1 MIYLTSSSSTQT
13 FTFIPREFVITAVVN
28 IRDEETDLVQST
40 TIPVTKLSNYAAIT
54 MNLSLV
60 ENKFYQIEIISGS
73 SDWEDVNLEWNVAG
87 ISWEDAITRGGAEWE
102 LQTSQYQDVATAW
115 DNESIER
122 DVVIYRDRIF
132 CTDQTIA
139 QGLDEYYDVIKNKY
153 VYSTSGDNTY
163 KVYNG

>member
-28 IRDEETDLVQST
+28 VRDEETDLVQST
-40 TIPVTKLSNYAAIT
+40 TVPVSKLSNYAAIT

-60 ENKFYQIEIISGS
+60 ENRFYQLEVISGS
-73 SDWEDVNLEWNVAG
+73 SDWEDVDLAWNTAG
-87 ISWEDAITRGGAEWE
+87 INWEEAITRGGAEWE
-102 LQTSQYQDVATAW
+102 LQTGQYQDVSTAW

-122 DVVIYRDRIF
+122 DIAIYRDRIF

-139 QGLDEYYDVIKNKY
+139 QGLDEYYDVNKG
-153 VYSTSGDNTY
+153 VYKVSTSADNTY
-163 KVYNG
+163 KVYNA